1 MRFPRL
7 GSAPFGF
14 GGPGAP
20 PGFGAPVPSGPNPA
34 DRPPPIHPFGTA
46 NRDFPLAPR
55 EPAEDRRVRRSLEL
69 LTSTFN
75 SLGLRGQLIQLPLG
89 QWRITGGVYSESRNP
104 TANDDVTRGV
114 VIGDEW
120 LNLATDTLW
129 KCFSAAAG
137 VARWK
142 QLQTV

>member
-1 MRFPRL
+1 MILPRL
-7 GSAPFGF
+7 APFGF

-20 PGFGAPVPSGPNPA
+20 PGFGAVPVPSGSDA
-34 DRPPPIHPFGTA
+34 ALPPIHPLGTA

-69 LTSTFN
+69 LTSAFN

-104 TANDDVTRGV
+104 TSSDDVTSGV
-114 VIGDEW
+114 VIGDTW
-120 LNLATDTLW
+120 LNRETDTMYM
-129 KCFSAAAG
+129 CFFAG
-137 VARWK
+137 EGTARWK
-142 QLQTV
+142 EVLTA